1 MPLDNNT
8 SESAQRISD
17 YILSAAADDDD
28 DDDDDG
34 ILAISIMD
42 IKGSILA
49 AKSKQSFKETFGLA
63 SDGEKYGGI
72 LAIATLSLVN
82 EVKNIFG
89 EAQAIITI
97 HDNCKLMLLPM
108 PSYRLLIGL
117 VLQRSVNAEDGH
129 IANKIERL
137 LAAARK

>member
-8 SESAQRISD
+8 SAAAQRISD

-28 DDDDDG
+28 DDG

-42 IKGSILA
+42 IKGNILA

>member
-1 MPLDNNT
+1 MPLDNT
-8 SESAQRISD
+8 ATTAAAAQKISD
-17 YILSAAADDDD
+17 DLLSADDS
-28 DDDDDG
+28 

-42 IKGSILA
+42 IKGNILA
-49 AKSKQSFKETFGLA
+49 AKSKQSFKETFGLT

-72 LAIATLSLVN
+72 LAIATLTLVN

-117 VLQRSVNAEDGH
+117 VLQRSVKAEDDH
-129 IANKIERL
+129 IANRIETL
-137 LAAARK
+137 LAAHK

>member
-1 MPLDNNT
+1 MPLDNT
-8 SESAQRISD
+8 AATTAAAQKISD
-17 YILSAAADDDD
+17 DLLSADDS
-28 DDDDDG
+28 

-42 IKGSILA
+42 IKGNILA
-49 AKSKQSFKETFGLA
+49 AKSKQSFKETFGLT

-72 LAIATLSLVN
+72 LAIATLTLVN

-117 VLQRSVNAEDGH
+117 VLQRSVNAEDSH
-129 IANKIERL
+129 IPNKIERL
-137 LAAARK
+137 LAAAHK